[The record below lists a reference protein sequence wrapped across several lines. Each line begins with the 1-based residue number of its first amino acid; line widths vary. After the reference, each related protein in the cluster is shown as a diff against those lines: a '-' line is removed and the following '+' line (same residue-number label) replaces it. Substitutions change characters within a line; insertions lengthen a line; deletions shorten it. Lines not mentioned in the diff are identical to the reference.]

1 MPQVETKQASGT
13 AVSKKEWLIS
23 EIKSELKETPA
34 DTPIERERQLA
45 DRFGVSRET
54 VRQALAALQN
64 EGYIYTIHGSGSY
77 VAKKRVTKRLKLM
90 SFSEELKNRGME
102 PSSKLLTVSTVTKAP
117 GEHAPKGPFLRI
129 ERLRLGDNRPMAL
142 EVSFVSTQ
150 IASDLREKNL
160 SGSIYEI
167 LSSDYG
173 VKIESAEEHISPI
186 VLDVNQA
193 SLLDAKAGE
202 PAFEIIRIALD
213 IRGREVERS
222 TSIRPGDRYDFA
234 YHVRL
239 EE

>member
-1 MPQVETKQASGT
+1 MPQSEIKKASGS
-13 AVSKKEWLIS
+13 AVSKREWLIS
-23 EIKSELKETPA
+23 EIKSELKERAT
-34 DTPIERERQLA
+34 DSPIERERQLA

-54 VRQALAALQN
+54 VRQALSTLQN

-90 SFSEELKNRGME
+90 SFSEELKNRGMT

-117 GEHAPKGPFLRI
+117 GDHPPKGPFLKI
-129 ERLRLGDNRPMAL
+129 ERLRLGDERPMAL
-142 EVSFVSTQ
+142 EVSFVSTE
-150 IASDLREKNL
+150 IAPDLREKNL

-167 LSSDYG
+167 LSRDYG

-186 VLDVNQA
+186 VLDSDQA
-193 SLLDAKAGE
+193 SLLDAKMGE